1 MSHHFVARFCAALAL
16 IIVFALA
23 PAAALAGKEH
33 CRKLT
38 FDGVAGALS
47 QDVVGFQVV
56 RPNASVINQ
65 SDPTVQVNA
74 DETSIEFMARIVEDW
89 CTEDGT
95 VCPTFTTP
103 PTSFC
108 ANSLGATSCKL
119 KLKISPKPG
128 TLPEV
133 NVGTKKKYIEI
144 CCFDE
149 PDCKTKLGSAIRPTS
164 PSPCKRRSTPGP
176 SVRSIRRC
184 RSPAKP
190 SAPSISIRSA

>member
-1 MSHHFVARFCAALAL
+1 MSHHFVARVSAALAS
-16 IIVFALA
+16 IIVLALA

-65 SDPTVQVNA
+65 SDPTVQVLANESA
-74 DETSIEFMARIVEDW
+74 IEFMARIVEDW

-119 KLKISPKPG
+119 KLKLAPKVFKWKQVA
-128 TLPEV
+128 LD
-133 NVGTKKKYIEI
+133 TKGGLKA
-144 CCFDE
+144 DRRH
-149 PDCKTKLGSAIRPTS
+149 AIRPITT
-164 PSPCKRRSTPGP
+164 RTYYGGAQMLEILVNGV
-176 SVRSIRRC
+176 SVATAPFELVM
-184 RSPAKP
+184 PAG
-190 SAPSISIRSA
+190 A